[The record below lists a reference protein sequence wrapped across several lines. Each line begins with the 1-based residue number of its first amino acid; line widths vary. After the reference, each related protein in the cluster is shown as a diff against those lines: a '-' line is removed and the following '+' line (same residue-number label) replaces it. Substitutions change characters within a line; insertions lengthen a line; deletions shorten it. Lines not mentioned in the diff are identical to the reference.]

1 MKNDKYSWK
10 YHGEFLFSSL
20 QYWSNRH
27 VLPATPPPPDLFLF
41 SQAQIPQDTEH
52 YSRGFNMEKKGWEML
67 L

>member
-1 MKNDKYSWK
+1 MTNIPGNIMGNFCSAVCSTGVIAMCY
-10 YHGEFLFSSL
+10 
-20 QYWSNRH
+20 QQ
-27 VLPATPPPPDLFLF
+27 PPPPDLFLF